1 MAKLKIDKLTA
12 DPRLQHRQDA
22 KDFPGCANP
31 ELAAEY
37 AEAIK
42 AGAKFPPV
50 KAVHDKEARAYWL
63 FDGFHTVA
71 ASDKAGKPQVEA
83 EVVEGTFDDALR
95 LSWGSNSTH
104 GARRNGADMANVLRS
119 LFAADPKMIR
129 RPLRELTALTHISPG
144 YISRI
149 RTEVAEEFAAK
160 KEMQPEAAVPVSEG
174 ENGDGAQAAAPAE
187 KRGRG
192 RPPGPGK
199 RRKAGKGKDKS
210 QDNGHHGGTPAD
222 NSKPLKDE
230 EGSPVPDDLRYVF
243 LTVGPSLTRI
253 MDRLNECRDDLHA
266 VEEAAPW
273 VAHARAKEAA
283 EAWLSAIA
291 GGLPYAVCPACK
303 GERCERCRQTGYAP
317 EAHYHDLQRE
327 LETVGAR

>member
-71 ASDKAGKPQVEA
+71 ASDKAGKPQVDA
-83 EVVEGTFDDALR
+83 EVIEGTFEDALR
-95 LSWGSNSTH
+95 LSWQSNSTH
-104 GARRNGADMANVLRS
+104 GARRSGADMTNVLRS
-119 LFAADPKMIR
+119 LFTTNQKLIR
-129 RPLRELTALTHISPG
+129 RPLRELTALTNISPG

-160 KEMQPEAAVPVSEG
+160 KEKEPEATPPSSEG
-174 ENGDGAQAAAPAE
+174 GNGAEATAQAE

-199 RRKAGKGKDKS
+199 RRKAGKGKS
-210 QDNGHHGGTPAD
+210 QDNGHDDERAD
-222 NSKPLKDE
+222 SGHIINDP
-230 EGSPVPDDLRYVF
+230 EGNPVPDGLRHVF
-243 LTVGPSLTRI
+243 VTVGPALGRI
-253 MDRLNECRDDLHA
+253 MDRLNECRDELYA
-266 VEEAAPW
+266 IESNTPW

-303 GERCERCRQTGYAP
+303 GARCERCRQTGYAP